1 MPDAF
6 LRSSSL
12 SQLCLLADTRFLC
25 ALRHKLTFYRPSIM
39 NCHLEDHQRQQWLHR
54 EMVTLYF
61 TPIGL
66 KNAVVGPRS
75 ILVPPFHR
83 SPRML
88 TVPRIPTALA
98 TVVIETFFYG
108 IYVILFVASVYLL
121 FTAQARGLRPP
132 RSVWLSPILSGGSLL
147 FITTTGHWICT
158 VDRLF
163 LAFADVDGG
172 LDPIKFYGDFS
183 QRSQIVQSIFLMV
196 SLAIVDVLVVHR
208 LWTVW
213 SHINRYVMIFPA
225 LTLVG
230 LCVSTVGVANDFAQ
244 FKPGD
249 SVLELANGWII
260 AATAFTLFTNMYCTG
275 FISWKLWKIQ
285 SAVKPAGGRSFRS
298 IVAIIVESAALSTYA
313 VLPKYRISVP
323 FVKTFTE
330 PGQYFSSSR
339 TYPDP
344 TSGFLID
351 VTPAIVGAANM
362 LIYVRVGLGW
372 AHAPAPPRMAPMRFK
387 VPRFN
392 TLIGAKKT
400 SRPWNLYDDFR
411 LTLRQLCITSAV

>member
-1 MPDAF
+1 
-6 LRSSSL
+6 
-12 SQLCLLADTRFLC
+12 
-25 ALRHKLTFYRPSIM
+25 
-39 NCHLEDHQRQQWLHR
+39 
-54 EMVTLYF
+54 
-61 TPIGL
+61 
-66 KNAVVGPRS
+66 
-75 ILVPPFHR
+75 
-83 SPRML
+83 ML

-147 FITTTGHWICT
+147 FIAITGHWICT

-230 LCVSTVGVANDFAQ
+230 LFVSTVGVANDFAQ

-260 AATAFTLFTNMYCTG
+260 AATAFTLFTNMYCTA

-285 SAVKPAGGRSFRS
+285 SALKPAGGRSLHS
-298 IVAIIVESAALSTYA
+298 IVAIIVESAALSTTWA
-313 VLPKYRISVP
+313 IFFVLTYISR
-323 FVKTFTE
+323 
-330 PGQYFSSSR
+330 SNLR
-339 TYPDP
+339 
-344 TSGFLID
+344 FLID
-351 VTPAIVGAANM
+351 VTPAIIGAANM

-372 AHAPAPPRMAPMRFK
+372 AHAPAPTPMAPMRFK
-387 VPRFN
+387 APRFN
-392 TLIGAKKT
+392 TFDRGEE
-400 SRPWNLYDDFR
+400 DDFK
-411 LTLRQLCITSAV
+411 AVELV